1 MTKKQSSPSSQVR
14 KTEPKKELSPSK
26 KYSIEDAKNFIFECT
41 EETIG
46 IKPALKKY
54 ANNFMGKDY
63 KSLSEK
69 DKAAMNTQ
77 ITDIAFACGVET
89 GHVISTCV
97 NVSFQKIAVQMK
109 KELEKEFDCKTY
121 SEKALA
127 DLAVNGYV
135 RAMWSTWKMDGNQKY
150 IGQKYDGYR
159 NYLSHEIDR
168 AQRHYISAIETLKHM
183 KQPSLRVNIKT
194 NNAFVGEN
202 QQFNNNQNQNNESK

>member
-1 MTKKQSSPSSQVR
+1 M
-14 KTEPKKELSPSK
+14 KKELSPKEDLAPVK
-26 KYSIEDAKNFIFECT
+26 KFTPDDAKNFALECT

-46 IKPALKKY
+46 IKPALRKY

-69 DKAAMNTQ
+69 DRAEMRKQ
-77 ITDIAFACGVET
+77 IVDIAFAYGVET
-89 GHVISTCV
+89 GHVISSCV
-97 NVSFQKIAVQMK
+97 DEPFQKIAVQMK
-109 KELEKEFDCKTY
+109 KELEKEFDCKSY
-121 SEKALA
+121 SEKALV

-135 RAMWSTWKMDGNQKY
+135 RVMRYSWKMEGNQKY

-168 AQRHYISAIETLKHM
+168 SQRHYISAIETLKFM

-202 QQFNNNQNQNNESK
+202 QQFNNNQSQNNEAK